1 MSVYGRM
8 PAAWAALA
16 LAAVIG
22 LLLAGAVGARGAT
35 VTVAPGDTLSAIA
48 ARHGTSV
55 GALARANGIA
65 NPNRIQAGRRLAL
78 PGAGAASGSVPA
90 ASGGTRHRVRAG
102 ETLGR
107 IAARYGT
114 SVSALAAL
122 NGIRNPDR
130 IVAGTSLSIPGA
142 LPASAGTAPAASGG
156 DVRGLLHAS
165 AARHGLDPALA
176 RAVAWQ
182 ESRWNQRAIS
192 SAGAIGVM
200 QLMPG
205 TARWFGPAVLGR
217 RIDPHRIEDNIDAGV
232 AYLAWLIRQSGSTR
246 TAVAAYY
253 QGLSSLRQRGPYDD
267 TRDYVASVM
276 SFRGRV

>member
-1 MSVYGRM
+1 M
-8 PAAWAALA
+8 PAAWAGLA
-16 LAAVIG
+16 LAALIC
-22 LLLAGAVGARGAT
+22 LLLIGAEGARGAT
-35 VTVAPGDTLSAIA
+35 VTVAPGETLSAIA

-55 GALARANGIA
+55 GALAQANGIA
-65 NPNRIQAGRRLAL
+65 DPDRVQAGRRLVL
-78 PGAGAASGSVPA
+78 PGAGASSSSVA
-90 ASGGTRHRVRAG
+90 ASPGGARHRVRAG
-102 ETLGR
+102 ETLGA

-114 SVSALAAL
+114 SVSGLAAL
-122 NGIRNPDR
+122 NGIRNPNA
-130 IVAGTSLSIPGA
+130 IVAGTSLVIPGA
-142 LPASAGTAPAASGG
+142 LPAPAGAAPAAASG

-182 ESRWNQRAIS
+182 ESRWNQRALS

-217 RIDPHRIEDNIDAGV
+217 RIDPHRVEDNIDAGV

>member
-1 MSVYGRM
+1 MSVYGRT
-8 PAAWAALA
+8 PAARAGLA
-16 LAAVIG
+16 LG
-22 LLLAGAVGARGAT
+22 LLVVLLLIGAAGARGAT

-48 ARHGTSV
+48 ARTGTTV

-65 NPNRIQAGRRLAL
+65 NPNRVQAGRRLVV
-78 PGAGAASGSVPA
+78 PGPGMAGAPA
-90 ASGGTRHRVRAG
+90 ASGGARHRVRGG
-102 ETLGR
+102 ETLGA

-122 NGIRNPDR
+122 NGIRNPNA
-130 IVAGTSLSIPGA
+130 IVAGTVLSVPGSLPPPPVS
-142 LPASAGTAPAASGG
+142 SGE
-156 DVRGLLHAS
+156 VRGLLESS
-165 AARHGLDPALA
+165 ALRHGVDPALA

-182 ESRWNQRAIS
+182 ESGWNQAAIS

-200 QLMPG
+200 QLMPA

-217 RIDPHRIEDNIDAGV
+217 RIDPHRVEDNVDAGV
-232 AYLAWLIRQSGSTR
+232 AYLAWLTRQSGSTR

-253 QGLSSLRQRGPYDD
+253 QGLSSLRKRGPYSD

-276 SFRGRV
+276 SFLGRV